1 MLFVLGHREPYN
13 GIGRGSRAPQSI
25 NQSINQSIQPNPYP
39 MTPPR
44 AKTKH
49 PHPLI
54 LIHSTFQVPPRS
66 KPGSPMAWR
75 TNRPPQR
82 RPDAPSAQ
90 PYSNLT
96 QSTPIQSHSIQDR
109 SPCKRTR
116 LGKNLELHMEIE
128 PRMPPAQR
136 SHTDPDNRN
145 SNSTKTTYEGTSW
158 QAGMK

>member
-13 GIGRGSRAPQSI
+13 GIGRESRAPQSI
-25 NQSINQSIQPNPYP
+25 NQSINQSNPAHLP
-39 MTPPR
+39 DDPTDDS
-44 AKTKH
+44 H
-49 PHPLI
+49 PEQKQNI

-66 KPGSPMAWR
+66 KPSSPMAWR

-82 RPDAPSAQ
+82 RPDTPSAQ
-90 PYSNLT
+90 PYSDLI
-96 QSTPIQSHSIQDR
+96 QSTPTQSHSIQDR

-136 SHTDPDNRN
+136 SHTAPPTGH
-145 SNSTKTTYEGTSW
+145 SNFTKTTYEGTSW